1 MDSASIQLPS
11 RHASGPTS
19 GHTLRTAAV
28 VGRLFAMAVGPIGK
42 RKTETSG
49 GSGRMPRAV
58 DNSPFANASSDSSI
72 RVRKSKIGT
81 HMFDE
86 VEAHVE
92 KMSPKVRGALR
103 SRSSARTRYFLAV
116 VDSSRTVI
124 TRMAFGSRLLRT
136 FLCLSDQA
144 PRIQELGFLSPLS
157 CRPIW

>member
-1 MDSASIQLPS
+1 
-11 RHASGPTS
+11 
-19 GHTLRTAAV
+19 
-28 VGRLFAMAVGPIGK
+28 
-42 RKTETSG
+42 
-49 GSGRMPRAV
+49 MPRAV

-136 FLCLSDQA
+136 FCVCQIKHHGYKNLVFYLLFLVVQYGNILSTA
-144 PRIQELGFLSPLS
+144 ARTLSF
-157 CRPIW
+157 